1 MNNNNIGGHTMPAS
15 KKTTKK
21 STASKSGN
29 ANGYVFQPFGA
40 KSVALIY
47 KFNLQSEDSYK
58 KLITSFERITS
69 LPDTD
74 PRKENLIDLWET
86 EFNRI
91 FVEFWESHSGKAVKK
106 KTGVEG
112 WKDRLDVKDVAQTPD
127 QKRQDLLSRLTPGFN
142 TNGRTTKE
150 EILQRAGYQER
161 TDTASFNFLAE
172 GKTGQN
178 LRDLESLLDVAEE
191 NGLAQPES
199 LLNNATDARPSQPSP
214 FSTDGLNYDEDGYL
228 ISDDR
233 EHVKPDPALAS
244 FVGTETKAPVREEV
258 AKPVE
263 TPVFATEQQKDF
275 VVDEG
280 MTREQF
286 NVTNQINP
294 TSEEAVIGEKN
305 PIQQPDD
312 AFVPFDLE
320 TGTFDESAA
329 KQIHDERLEKGTTT
343 ADLVSRMVYTKADE
357 MIDPSKRNIVS
368 KEGFEIFKE
377 KATGTVSHYEKDSGE
392 SKPYHEIKPIG
403 DYQVSYDHNKRPS
416 YADMI
421 EANEREEVA
430 MDELQEKIEFLRDLR
445 NERRHRINMMKI
457 ERANSFLIARTKR
470 LAELRDN
477 KRVKRR
483 DDLNLRA
490 IEKADKLRRAQERQK
505 IVQLMKERQ
514 MKRSEERRVASI
526 LKLERERRF
535 ERDAKYRSDVA
546 ALDAQIRHEQEL
558 IKRTELKMKAY
569 FAKNHDD
576 VDFDKSLNEAR
587 KVSKYVVNAKKAEK
601 MLRFEERK
609 RSDRIEKISKKFN
622 KNVK

>member
-1 MNNNNIGGHTMPAS
+1 
-15 KKTTKK
+15 
-21 STASKSGN
+21 
-29 ANGYVFQPFGA
+29 
-40 KSVALIY
+40 
-47 KFNLQSEDSYK
+47 
-58 KLITSFERITS
+58 
-69 LPDTD
+69 
-74 PRKENLIDLWET
+74 
-86 EFNRI
+86 
-91 FVEFWESHSGKAVKK
+91 VK
-106 KTGVEG
+106 
-112 WKDRLDVKDVAQTPD
+112 
-127 QKRQDLLSRLTPGFN
+127 
-142 TNGRTTKE
+142 
-150 EILQRAGYQER
+150 
-161 TDTASFNFLAE
+161 
-172 GKTGQN
+172 
-178 LRDLESLLDVAEE
+178 
-191 NGLAQPES
+191 
-199 LLNNATDARPSQPSP
+199 
-214 FSTDGLNYDEDGYL
+214 
-228 ISDDR
+228 
-233 EHVKPDPALAS
+233 
-244 FVGTETKAPVREEV
+244 
-258 AKPVE
+258 
-263 TPVFATEQQKDF
+263 
-275 VVDEG
+275 
-280 MTREQF
+280 
-286 NVTNQINP
+286 
-294 TSEEAVIGEKN
+294 KN

-421 EANEREEVA
+421 EANEREEVV
-430 MDELQEKIEFLRDLR
+430 MDEL
-445 NERRHRINMMKI
+445 
-457 ERANSFLIARTKR
+457 RTKR

-601 MLRFEERK
+601 MLRFEEKK